1 MATDLVEIDPQDPD
15 RSTRVVLNLS
25 ALGDPA
31 NRRIRAA
38 DAKLEIPLD
47 TLLSEGAIK
56 RRFHSLSIIGM
67 DAGRMV
73 D

>member
-1 MATDLVEIDPQDPD
+1 MRHVEVNPQDTG
-15 RSTRVVLNLS
+15 RSAAVVLKFA
-25 ALGDPA
+25 ALDDPA